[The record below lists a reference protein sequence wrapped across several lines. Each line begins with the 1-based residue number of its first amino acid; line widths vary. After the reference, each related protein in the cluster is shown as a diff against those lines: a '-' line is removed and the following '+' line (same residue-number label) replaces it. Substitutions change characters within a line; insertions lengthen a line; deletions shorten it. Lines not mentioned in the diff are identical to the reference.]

1 MILDYCIENAL
12 KRLPFQRSERL
23 CYVEASPSRPLRTYI
38 FSLQQYVPDPQ
49 HPIYLEARK
58 NWDGDEDIL
67 RGWGQLKVFK
77 EIFRLLHA
85 FPLWRDSC
93 RQISYLVSAIE
104 AWRRG
109 WSSDRVWKKGADGGL
124 LERQIKQS
132 KQIRQTD
139 QIERT
144 EQPGYTRQTV
154 QTKQTASIDQAKDI
168 IDLTKGPRVPLDI
181 EPPKWLYSW
190 DEYLS
195 PKPTY
200 EYVNAYMRERYPP
213 ERCPCPNSAYFCR
226 LSLASG

>member
-1 MILDYCIENAL
+1 
-12 KRLPFQRSERL
+12 
-23 CYVEASPSRPLRTYI
+23 VEALITLPE
-38 FSLQQYVPDPQ
+38 FAVPVSQPNLVPVTIQ
-49 HPIYLEARK
+49 NPATSSAGL
-58 NWDGDEDIL
+58 L
-67 RGWGQLKVFK
+67 LK
-77 EIFRLLHA
+77 
-85 FPLWRDSC
+85 SC

-124 LERQIKQS
+124 LDRQIKQS